1 MRVVFELLKSAAYG
15 DSSLRSVATAR
26 IEESAVCLAMGEIE
40 AHMRLQSCARE
51 DEGVFHTTSDS
62 ILRSRQ
68 VLVFAIEEN
77 VSGGRLFLLLAG
89 CNESAVVIGS
99 TRTFAE
105 GTLER
110 TRQDAT
116 TEKDISC
123 NTQGTFI
130 GREFLM
136 TIEREQV
143 VQLFA
148 LDPLP

>member
-26 IEESAVCLAMGEIE
+26 IEESAVSLAMGEVE

-51 DEGVFHTTSDS
+51 DKRVFHTTSDS

-68 VLVFAIEEN
+68 VLVFTIEEN
-77 VSGGRLFLLLAG
+77 VCSSWLFLLLAG
-89 CNESAVVIGS
+89 CNEGAVVIGS

-110 TRQDAT
+110 TRQNAT
-116 TEKDISC
+116 TEKDISR
-123 NTQGTFI
+123 NTQSTFV

-136 TIEREQV
+136 AIEREQI

-148 LDPLP
+148 LEPLP

>member
-40 AHMRLQSCARE
+40 AHMCLQSCARE

-62 ILRSRQ
+62 ILRSCQ

-77 VSGGRLFLLLAG
+77 VSGSWSLLLLAG
-89 CNESAVVIGS
+89 CNEGAVVIGS

-116 TEKDISC
+116 TEKDISR
-123 NTQGTFI
+123 NTQSTFV

-136 TIEREQV
+136 TIEREQI

-148 LDPLP
+148 LEPLP